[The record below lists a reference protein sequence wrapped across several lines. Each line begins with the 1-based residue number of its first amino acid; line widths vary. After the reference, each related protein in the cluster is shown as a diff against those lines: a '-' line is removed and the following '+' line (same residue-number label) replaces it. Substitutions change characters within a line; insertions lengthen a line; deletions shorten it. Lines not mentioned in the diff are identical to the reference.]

1 MGWKL
6 GRIPEIVLRPLPLAE
21 VFFCLPSCEE
31 SCLLVIESQVSATTA
46 ASVSPAIIDYLHKV
60 SDA

>member
-21 VFFCLPSCEE
+21 AFFYCPDVKRAV
-31 SCLLVIESQVSATTA
+31 CLLWGFRYQQLLQPVSALPW
-46 ASVSPAIIDYLHKV
+46 SIICIK
-60 SDA
+60 